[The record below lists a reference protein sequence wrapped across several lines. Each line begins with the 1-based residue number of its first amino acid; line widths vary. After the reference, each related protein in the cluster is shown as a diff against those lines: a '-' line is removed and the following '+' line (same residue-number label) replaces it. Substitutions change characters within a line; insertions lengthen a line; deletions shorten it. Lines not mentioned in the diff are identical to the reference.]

1 MPHNGRFTSS
11 SSVGMRMKPTWLLF
25 LLFISTL
32 FISFPAYGAPSSSN
46 SIEWFT
52 LLMGLSGG
60 LALFLA
66 GLEQLS
72 EGLKKAAGQTLKIM
86 LAKLTTN
93 RIMGAITGAAVT
105 GILNS
110 SSITTVLVVG
120 FVTAGLMSLSQSVG
134 VIMGANIGSTVTAQI
149 LAFNVSKYALLPVA
163 VGFFMIFANKNEKV
177 KYSGMMLMGI
187 GMVFFGMSIMSSAMS
202 PLRSY
207 EPFLGFLKKMENP
220 ALGILAGAVFTGLVQ
235 SSAATVGIA
244 IALASEGFL
253 ALEAGIALALG
264 ANIGTCV
271 TALLAAL
278 GKPTEAVRAAVVHIT
293 FNIVG
298 VILWI
303 SFIPYLAAIAIEI
316 SPSSPELEGGARMA
330 AEVPRQIAN
339 ANTMFNVVNTC
350 LFLPFTSFFAWVA
363 TRLVPARTRKEDVET
378 PRYLDEAVLEVPSL
392 ALDRVRQE
400 LSRVNEIIMDML
412 NTTRGALQSGT
423 PQKLHSLKRV
433 DDKVDSLEKACIR
446 YLGLIRKQQLT
457 ESESREHQALMI
469 ATVSLENLGD
479 VIETK
484 LAELS
489 EQEIGIQYTRSEE
502 TSKLTDGLFI
512 AVQDSLAFTRLV
524 IRDNNMDAA
533 RQILDFEPHIAKLRH
548 DLMVRKSE
556 RLGSSNENAILL
568 ARIEISV
575 ASKLQRMY
583 NLTKHIATEMLAA
596 AGESE
601 HYAIPVSH
609 QLTS

>member
-1 MPHNGRFTSS
+1 MRSVLIILLLVAIWTSTS
-11 SSVGMRMKPTWLLF
+11 LP
-25 LLFISTL
+25 
-32 FISFPAYGAPSSSN
+32 SFASASPATGD
-46 SIEWFT
+46 IEWFT
-52 LLMGLSGG
+52 LLIGLAGG
-60 LALFLA
+60 LALFLF

-72 EGLKKAAGQTLKIM
+72 EGLKRAAGQTLKVM

-120 FVTAGLMSLSQSVG
+120 FVTAGLMTLSQSVG

-149 LAFNVSKYALLPVA
+149 LAFNISKYALLPIA
-163 VGFFMIFANKNEKV
+163 VGFFMIFSGKNEKL
-177 KYSGMMLMGI
+177 KYSGMMMMGI
-187 GMVFFGMSIMSSAMS
+187 GLVFFGMSVMSSAMA

-207 EPFLGFLKKMENP
+207 EPFLSFLKKMENP

-253 ALEAGIALALG
+253 MLEAGIALALG

-298 VILWI
+298 VLLWI
-303 SFIPYLAAIAIEI
+303 SFIPYLASIAISI
-316 SPSSPELEGGARMA
+316 SPSSPMLEGTTRMA

-339 ANTMFNVVNTC
+339 ANTIFNVVNTC
-350 LFLPFTSFFAWVA
+350 LFLPFTVFFAWIA
-363 TRLVPARTRKEDVET
+363 TRLVPARPESEKTIK
-378 PRYLDEAVLEVPSL
+378 PIYLDDAVLEVPSL

-400 LSRVNEIIMDML
+400 LARVNEIIFDML
-412 NTTRGALQSGT
+412 ETTRIALKSGNT
-423 PQKLHSLKRV
+423 RQLSSLKRD
-433 DDKVDSLEKACIR
+433 DDKVDSLETACIN
-446 YLGLIRKQQLT
+446 YLSRIRQQPLT
-457 ESESREHQALMI
+457 EKESREHQALMI
-469 ATVSLENLGD
+469 TTVALENLGD

-489 EQEIGIQYTRSEE
+489 EQEIGVRYTKSAE
-502 TSKLTDGLFI
+502 TSKLTDGLYI
-512 AVQDSLAFTRLV
+512 TVHDALAFTRLV
-524 IRDNNMDAA
+524 IRDNDMDAA
-533 RQILDFEPHIAKLRH
+533 RQILDLEPHIKKLRH

-556 RLGSSNENAILL
+556 RLGSGDSNAIII

-583 NLTKHIATEMLAA
+583 NLAKHIASEMLAA
-596 AGESE
+596 SGETELSASPDAKQIA
-601 HYAIPVSH
+601 Y
-609 QLTS
+609 